1 MRDFTVRELHVVWEI
16 FENKYEISTK
26 GGGGWGVVCTAK
38 QCKFIHFFGQQKW
51 GRSRYESA
59 RFALFCPVPQHQ
71 FQQLAGPSTC
81 PPLIQSY
88 KLCPLLLSINKNLET
103 SRKRFFVPPSG
114 AEHQSNPNLNN
125 LLVHGELQ
133 SVFNIKNP

>member
-16 FENKYEISTK
+16 FRNKYEISTK
-26 GGGGWGVVCTAK
+26 GGGGWGAPQNSANLYISLGTKSGA
-38 QCKFIHFFGQQKW
+38 GQGMKVPGLHYFVQFPNISSNSW
-51 GRSRYESA
+51 QVLPL
-59 RFALFCPVPQHQ
+59 ALLWYKVTNFVP
-71 FQQLAGPSTC
+71 FSC
-81 PPLIQSY
+81 QS
-88 KLCPLLLSINKNLET
+88 IKNLET